1 MRMGFVR
8 TLVASIALI
17 VLTGIAA
24 PGSASAQE
32 SARPPSPGACSI
44 TDVISPECLKEFESW
59 FRAELDYRRWMDL
72 HSNRPVFS
80 VVTGMPRAR
89 SVRPVAPSWLP
100 GYCAG
105 TFQADIASKYVCPR
119 FNAVKDYD
127 WIGERNH
134 LLLAQLI
141 RDRESPAHTSFK
153 QRIHLDVGYAAA
165 EFPSP
170 HVYGLIGLHV
180 GLVPVGPCEIN
191 VLPGSLILRVPDR
204 ANNSKLQP
212 SVTLGGGGCRLG
224 KFTIPGFGRQGVLH
238 ANLAQVHVIG
248 RSSEEKMLG
257 GSNLTMMGFSITMK

>member
-1 MRMGFVR
+1 MGF
-8 TLVASIALI
+8 LALI
-17 VLTGIAA
+17 VLIAA
-24 PGSASAQE
+24 ASPRAAFAQE
-32 SARPPSPGACSI
+32 PSRPATAGACTI
-44 TDVISPECLKEFESW
+44 TDVISPECLREFNTW

-80 VVTGMPRAR
+80 VVTGMPHAR
-89 SVRPVAPSWLP
+89 NVRPVAPSWLP

-105 TFQADIASKYVCPR
+105 TFQADIASEHICPR
-119 FNAVKDYD
+119 FNAVKNYD
-127 WIGERNH
+127 WIDERNH

-141 RDRESPAHTSFK
+141 GKRENSAHTSFK

-170 HVYGLIGLHV
+170 HVYGLIGVHV
-180 GLVPVGPCEIN
+180 GLVPVGPCEVN

-204 ANNSKLQP
+204 GNNSKLQP

-224 KFTIPGFGRQGVLH
+224 KFTIPGLGRQGVLH
-238 ANLAQVHVIG
+238 ANLAQIHLIG